1 MHQKAEY
8 ASKAIG
14 IVVAEEHA
22 TLARTLLTRATEEK
36 LLPAGLGRFYN
47 AVPNDRQLCRVIKWQ
62 NDTIDKT
69 SILPILGITCKAM
82 LAPLKVSRQ
91 PNAAPIYTNLRTEIA
106 N

>member
-36 LLPAGLGRFYN
+36 LLPGLGRFYN